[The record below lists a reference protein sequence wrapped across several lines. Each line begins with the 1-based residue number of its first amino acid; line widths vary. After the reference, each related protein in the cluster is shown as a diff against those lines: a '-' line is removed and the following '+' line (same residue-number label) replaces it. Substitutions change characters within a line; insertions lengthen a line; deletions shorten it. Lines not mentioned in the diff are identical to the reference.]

1 MPHPVS
7 RVRHR
12 VGPNVRRRL
21 AALAALLA
29 NTAALVALSVLLWRD
44 PLYTLVVFA
53 VAAGFVAC
61 SITALLLEGF
71 RRHAL
76 ALLAVVLLVAEVAL
90 QLFWGPRVGAGPLF
104 GPAALALLG
113 AGFVLGRYA
122 LRRPPPAPV
131 ELSSIIVQE
140 PGRKGV
146 LILNLRS
153 GGGKAEKF
161 DLVTRATEL
170 GIDTV
175 VLQPGDDLT
184 DLAEAA
190 VAGGADVLGMAG
202 GDGSLSIVLGVA
214 AAHDVPFVCIPAG
227 TRNHFALD
235 LGLDRNDPGLALA
248 AFVKGE
254 ERVVDYAT
262 VNGKVFVNNVALG
275 VYAAVVEQ
283 DSYRDA
289 KLQTTL
295 DLLPRLAAE
304 RGPWFDLAF
313 DVPDHGHQ
321 DGTALLLVSNN
332 AYDVTGGGQ
341 RDRLDRGT
349 LGIVT
354 INPEKLSDLAAMT
367 VFAAA
372 GRPDAAKSLWI
383 WEADTF
389 RIESPHAEVA
399 AGVDGETMPLT
410 TPIEFRIVP
419 GGARVLVPEGSR
431 VGLNEQ
437 RSASRWSGLFEVA
450 FNLPGSGVS

>member
-7 RVRHR
+7 SVRHR
-12 VGPNVRRRL
+12 VGPSVGRRV

-29 NTAALVALSVLLWRD
+29 NAAALGALLVLLWRE
-44 PLYTLVVFA
+44 PLYTLVLAA
-53 VAAGFVAC
+53 VAVGFVAC
-61 SITALLLEGF
+61 SVTALLLEGF

-76 ALLAVVLLVAEVAL
+76 AAAAIVLLVGEVVL
-90 QLFWGPRVGAGPLF
+90 QIFWGTRVGAGPLF

-113 AGFVLGRYA
+113 TGFALGRYA
-122 LRRPPPAPV
+122 LRRPPPVPA
-131 ELSSIIVQE
+131 ELSSIIVHE

-161 DLVTRATEL
+161 DLVTRAAGL
-170 GIDTV
+170 GIETV
-175 VLQPGDDLT
+175 LLQPGDDLT
-184 DLAEAA
+184 ELAEAA
-190 VAGGADVLGMAG
+190 IDDGAQVLGMAG
-202 GDGSLSIVLGVA
+202 GDGSLSVVLGVA

-235 LGLDRNDPGLALA
+235 LGLDRNDPGVALA
-248 AFVKGE
+248 AFVQGE

-275 VYAAVVEQ
+275 VYAAIVEQ

-304 RGPWFDLAF
+304 GGPWFDLAF

-332 AYDVTGGGQ
+332 AYDVSGGGQ

-349 LGIVT
+349 LGLVT
-354 INPEKLSDLAAMT
+354 INPEKLSDLAAIT

-389 RIESPHAEVA
+389 RVESPHAEVA
-399 AGVDGETMPLT
+399 AGVDGETLQLS

-437 RSASRWSGLFEVA
+437 RSASRWAGLFEVA
-450 FNLPGSGVS
+450 FNLPGSDVS